1 MLLLQQ
7 EKKKK
12 KTTSKLNIDFLDLQN
27 GKCEGKRFGV
37 EILT

>member
-12 KTTSKLNIDFLDLQN
+12 TTRKLNIDFLDLQN

>member
-7 EKKKK
+7 EKKN
-12 KTTSKLNIDFLDLQN
+12 TSKLNIDFLDLQN
-27 GKCEGKRFGV
+27 GKREGKRFGV

>member
-12 KTTSKLNIDFLDLQN
+12 TTRKLNIDFLDLQN
-27 GKCEGKRFGV
+27 GKREGKRFGV